1 MKRLATLATI
11 VAMVTASAL
20 LGQPHSAFA
29 DVYSWT
35 DADGVVHYTN
45 LRPGKAGNGG
55 AKWKKVLSSQP
66 DPGTKAS
73 AQRGSCPRCD
83 KVRSNDNSPDRFNRY
98 DAYIFEAA
106 ELFKIPVAL
115 IRAVIRVE
123 SDYDVAVVS
132 AMDAKGLMQLM
143 PSVIEDMG
151 VRPELV
157 FDPRENIM
165 GGTRLL
171 RTLANRYDG
180 DLTLTIAAY
189 HAGPGSLAKFGNTVP
204 PYPFT
209 QQYLK
214 MVLERYQQYKAKEAG
229 ATLDAPATR

>member
-1 MKRLATLATI
+1 MFARRALQF
-11 VAMVTASAL
+11 AL
-20 LGQPHSAFA
+20 LLAIVLPAAAVRS

-45 LRPGKAGNGG
+45 LRPGKSGNGG
-55 AKWKKVLSSQP
+55 GKWKKVMSSTP
-66 DPGTKAS
+66 EPGSKAS
-73 AQRGSCPRCD
+73 AQRGGCPRCD

-106 ELFKIPVAL
+106 ELYKIPVAL
-115 IRAVIRVE
+115 IRAVIHVE

-151 VRPELV
+151 VRPDLV

-171 RTLANRYDG
+171 RTLANRYNG
-180 DLTLTIAAY
+180 DLTLTIAGY

-204 PYPFT
+204 PYPYT
-209 QQYLK
+209 QQYIK
-214 MVLERYQQYKAKEAG
+214 MVLERYQQYKAKEA
-229 ATLDAPATR
+229 AAAPVAP